1 MSQIEKKGPKF
12 YFRDKNRTCNT
23 LWYWEYEERNFFMF
37 IETKKI
43 YFVVKIIRM
52 TTNGTRK
59 RQRRDLFSFFLF
71 TKYFFRKTTFFF
83 FIFFWNVRC
92 MLWYVF
98 FCSRHTQFHHSEF
111 FSRNFRPILHAD
123 FCWLE
128 PHFLIDEDF
137 PSFSVLVRVVWED
150 LKIF

>member
-1 MSQIEKKGPKF
+1 MSKRVQLSQIMSKRVSTSQNKSKRVKMIQTDSNWVKSIKNWVKLRKKDQNSTFWTKIGHLSRK
-12 YFRDKNRTCNT
+12 K
-23 LWYWEYEERNFFMF
+23 LLF

-83 FIFFWNVRC
+83 FNFFWNVRC

-98 FCSRHTQFHHSEF
+98 FLFKAHTIPSQWIFFPEF
-111 FSRNFRPILHAD
+111 
-123 FCWLE
+123 
-128 PHFLIDEDF
+128 
-137 PSFSVLVRVVWED
+137 
-150 LKIF
+150 

>member
-1 MSQIEKKGPKF
+1 MAHEKGKGEICF
-12 YFRDKNRTCNT
+12 H
-23 LWYWEYEERNFFMF
+23 FFCLLN
-37 IETKKI
+37 ISS
-43 YFVVKIIRM
+43 
-52 TTNGTRK
+52 G
-59 RQRRDLFSFFLF
+59 RQHSSSSFFSE
-71 TKYFFRKTTFFF
+71 
-83 FIFFWNVRC
+83 
-92 MLWYVF
+92 MLDVCFDMFF

-150 LKIF
+150 LKIFLKIREKISRASHLLFRKKS

>member
-1 MSQIEKKGPKF
+1 MQHTVILRISRKKLF
-12 YFRDKNRTCNT
+12 
-23 LWYWEYEERNFFMF
+23 LF
-37 IETKKI
+37 IETKKNI
-43 YFVVKIIRM
+43 FCGKDNPHDNKWHTKKAKERFVFI
-52 TTNGTRK
+52 
-59 RQRRDLFSFFLF
+59 FFLF

>member
-1 MSQIEKKGPKF
+1 MQHTVILRIWRKRLF
-12 YFRDKNRTCNT
+12 
-23 LWYWEYEERNFFMF
+23 LF

-98 FCSRHTQFHHSEF
+98 FFLFKAHTIPSQWIF

-150 LKIF
+150 LKIFLKN